1 MQELVEGLTIAK
13 WAIPLHQNGDS
24 QSILVDL
31 LPDDL
36 RLKHSPASGHGLV
49 SNGQLGVD
57 RIQLEAG
64 DGFAPHVHPG
74 DHILIVVGG
83 QGTITFDGRV
93 YPTEAGEVYMVDGEI
108 PHAVGAITRH
118 TILAVGA
125 PHKPVDSLE
134 RMTPVEYSAVLTD
147 VGDMSCLICKLGAVD
162 PVRLHDHG
170 CPHCPCHACTSPVV
184 EDRCHC
190 DFCESRRLV
199 ESAKRYP
206 GVS

>member
-1 MQELVEGLTIAK
+1 MTTKELVEGLTIAK

-83 QGTITFDGRV
+83 RGTITFDGRV

-134 RMTPVEYSAVLTD
+134 RMTPVEYTAVLTN
-147 VGDMSCLICKLGAVD
+147 VGNMECLICEVD
-162 PVRLHDHG
+162 NEEAGSEVRLHDMG
-170 CPHCPCHACTSPVV
+170 CSHCPCHVCTEPVV
-184 EDRCHC
+184 EAGCVC
-190 DFCESRRLV
+190 DFCLSRAAL
-199 ESAKRYP
+199 P

>member
-1 MQELVEGLTIAK
+1 MTTELVEGLTIAK
-13 WAIPLHQNGDS
+13 WATPLDRTEDA
-24 QSILVDL
+24 QSIMVGLR
-31 LPDDL
+31 PDDL

-49 SNGQLGVD
+49 SNGSLGVD

-64 DGFAPHVHPG
+64 DAFAPHVHPG

-83 QGTITFDGRV
+83 RGTITFDGRI
-93 YPTEAGEVYMVDGEI
+93 YPTEAGEVYMIDGEI

-134 RMTPVEYSAVLTD
+134 RMMPVEYTAVLTD
-147 VGDMSCLICKLGAVD
+147 VGEMTCLICNLAAEGGD
-162 PVRLHDHG
+162 RLHDAG
-170 CPHCPCHACTSPVV
+170 CSHCPCHACTSPVV
-184 EDRCHC
+184 EAGCVC
-190 DFCESRRLV
+190 DFCLSRAAL
-199 ESAKRYP
+199 P

>member
-1 MQELVEGLTIAK
+1 MTKELVEGLTIAE
-13 WAIPLHQNGDS
+13 WATPISQTDIA
-24 QSILVDL
+24 QSIMVDL
-31 LPDDL
+31 QRDDL

-49 SNGQLGVD
+49 SNGFLGVD

-83 QGTITFDGRV
+83 RGTITFDGRV
-93 YPTEAGEVYMVDGEI
+93 YPTEAGQVYMVDGET

-125 PHKPVDSLE
+125 PHKAVDSLE
-134 RMTPVEYSAVLTD
+134 RMTPVAYAAVLTG
-147 VGDMSCLICKLGAVD
+147 VGDMTCLICNLGAVD

-170 CPHCPCHACTSPVV
+170 CTHCPCHVCTEPVV
-184 EDRCHC
+184 EAGCVC
-190 DFCESRRLV
+190 DFCLSRGALP
-199 ESAKRYP
+199 A
-206 GVS
+206 VS